1 MVDHFVEMFQE
12 LYDDVDG
19 LSSSRHN
26 GSSKKKWG
34 NKKRERAI
42 GHAKLKRAYFTPPPA
57 RYPHDR
63 FKRRFYKHRSLFT
76 HIMIVVCEQDVHFT
90 QGNDV
95 ANQSSLS
102 KEHKCT
108 STIRMFGIAYNFLH
122 NYCCMGGP
130 TTYESIKMFCI
141 VVRECFE
148 FEYSRQPIT
157 CANILR
163 QININKSI
171 GWLGKFASLDC
182 MHPKVKKM
190 SYFSGMSICEQNE

>member
-1 MVDHFVEMFQE
+1 MLMVFLLAVTMVLQRKSGEIRRGREQLDMPN
-12 LYDDVDG
+12 
-19 LSSSRHN
+19 SREPT
-26 GSSKKKWG
+26 SP
-34 NKKRERAI
+34 
-42 GHAKLKRAYFTPPPA
+42 PPPA

-157 CANILR
+157 RANILR

-190 SYFSGMSICEQNE
+190 SYFSCMSICEQNE